1 MRGKPAAPTAFIW
14 TTTAVGYSTRTI
26 PSAVYT
32 MYGPSFATVGEVGV
46 AKIKDMAY
54 SAIET
59 GDTMLLIDPATAEYT
74 ELVYIIEADAK
85 DLIGEEAVAGWYFDN
100 GDDTFT
106 YKGNEMFAPGQGCW
120 IFPGMGS
127 VTITGEL

>member
-1 MRGKPAAPTAFIW
+1 M
-14 TTTAVGYSTRTI
+14 
-26 PSAVYT
+26 YT
-32 MYGPSFATVGEVGV
+32 MYGPSFATVGELGV

-59 GDTMLLIDPATAEYT
+59 GDTMLLIDPTTAAYT